1 MFKNCRK
8 EDLRIVALELGETVA
23 EKVTIVEL
31 TEIIKEN
38 KYFKEDVEFVKEL
51 IQYTIEDR
59 KRAEEDR
66 KRMQIEEDR
75 KKEAENRLREKELE
89 LELARLNVNSDNER
103 TGEGCNTLDALVKS
117 VRILTVK
124 VPNRPEGWAFFFA
137 SLERAFVSKNVPEKF
152 KSEILLN
159 LLGEKA
165 SNVLT
170 YVKDDE
176 LNNYEQLKSIILR
189 EYEPSANQFL
199 EQFKRA
205 TRHPNET
212 FIQYTS
218 RLITNWQYY
227 LKLRKVSDFD
237 NLNDLIVSDKIFS
250 SLEKEVASHISVRAG
265 NDWFRPL
272 ELAKEIDLYNTSRGK
287 SLKTLPNVLT
297 RNNPVKN
304 ASRRIYLEL
313 FNEQLMRFN
322 WIEKYKTNV
331 SVSGLNKT
339 VIPID
344 SRVSVSISNK
354 EGSYIKTLDFFFLV
368 PTITEDLVP
377 TTKIDFNLNNIP
389 NLKLA
394 DKNFNI
400 PERVQMLLGAE
411 VFYELMLPGQ
421 FKTEGSN
428 VIFQN
433 TVFGFIVSGSTSSDA
448 KGKEHCGFIQAADNL
463 EHSIKKFWEIENVEI
478 DSVKTSELDIC
489 ENHFKSTH
497 SRDDQGR
504 YTVAMPLKEDP
515 SCLGESRQTAIQR
528 LNSLWKRLSRDKEY
542 LSLYEKFLQEYEDL
556 GHMREI
562 KADGSGVSF
571 YMPHHGVYRP
581 EKSTAKMRTVF
592 NASSPSTSGKSLNS
606 IQFNGGLVQEDL
618 FSIMVRFR
626 KHKYA
631 FTTDIEKMFRMIN
644 IHPEQTCLQRIL
656 WKKGIGEPIKTYELT
671 TVTYGTVSAPYLAT
685 RTLKQLA
692 MDEANNFPLA
702 APVVLSDCYMDDILS
717 RSESIEGVI
726 ELQQQLIETF
736 KTAGMHLHKWC
747 GNLPEITSNL
757 QEYAFLESEETK
769 ALGMIWNPKLD
780 CFLFRI
786 EQQRPTSF
794 TKRMVLSTIA
804 RIFDP
809 LGLLGPIITWAK
821 IFMQRLWLLELGWSD
836 DLPFKE
842 QKEWRRF
849 IDSLKAVNNISIDRC
864 IVIHRAESIELHA
877 FSDASEKAYGSSI
890 YLKSIS
896 ALGEVKVCLVTSK
909 SRVSPLKQISIPRL
923 ELCGAVLAAKLMKK
937 VKEALNLQI
946 TAVHFWSD
954 STIVISWIHRE
965 SRELKTF
972 VANRVSKI
980 HQLSSRDQWHHIA
993 SEQNPADVLSRGLL
1007 PEELRDDSL
1016 WWHGPELLQST
1027 YSTTVI
1033 AEPTQR
1039 DGFDCE
1045 LRVFIENCR
1054 SKVKKRG
1061 PLTTSEVNDAE
1072 TWLIKQDQ
1080 SGINLSDPSGNLKSL
1095 NIFQDDKGILR
1106 VGGRLEKASIPYCQK
1121 HPAILAKN
1129 SKLSKIYFITLH
1141 KKLFH
1146 VGPQGLLNAVRLRF
1160 WALGGRNLARKT
1172 VHTCVVCFKCKPI
1185 PSSQIMGNLPYERV
1199 NMAPPF
1205 SITGLDLGGP
1215 YFVSYKHQ
1223 RKGVFNKIYVCVC
1236 ICFVTRAIHL
1246 EILSDLTSDAII
1258 ATLKRFMS
1266 RRGKCSKIFTDNA
1279 TNFVGANSELKVFY
1293 KTLNFPDQNLAAY
1306 FTEEGIEWNFIPPR
1320 APHMGGLWEA
1330 GIKSVKYHLKR
1341 ALGRSRLTYEE
1352 FETVIIQVEGILNS
1366 RPLTPISN
1374 DFDNFEVLMPAHFL
1388 IGRSI
1393 NSILEPIVIN
1403 INDNRLSHWQRTTK
1417 VIQVVW
1423 KKWSTDY
1430 LNNTPTER
1438 EVDDREGQCNVWYNG
1453 NCKGGFYTSLQLA
1466 FRARR

>member
-1 MFKNCRK
+1 
-8 EDLRIVALELGETVA
+8 
-23 EKVTIVEL
+23 
-31 TEIIKEN
+31 
-38 KYFKEDVEFVKEL
+38 
-51 IQYTIEDR
+51 
-59 KRAEEDR
+59 
-66 KRMQIEEDR
+66 
-75 KKEAENRLREKELE
+75 
-89 LELARLNVNSDNER
+89 
-103 TGEGCNTLDALVKS
+103 
-117 VRILTVK
+117 
-124 VPNRPEGWAFFFA
+124 
-137 SLERAFVSKNVPEKF
+137 
-152 KSEILLN
+152 
-159 LLGEKA
+159 
-165 SNVLT
+165 
-170 YVKDDE
+170 
-176 LNNYEQLKSIILR
+176 
-189 EYEPSANQFL
+189 
-199 EQFKRA
+199 
-205 TRHPNET
+205 
-212 FIQYTS
+212 
-218 RLITNWQYY
+218 
-227 LKLRKVSDFD
+227 
-237 NLNDLIVSDKIFS
+237 
-250 SLEKEVASHISVRAG
+250 
-265 NDWFRPL
+265 
-272 ELAKEIDLYNTSRGK
+272 
-287 SLKTLPNVLT
+287 
-297 RNNPVKN
+297 
-304 ASRRIYLEL
+304 
-313 FNEQLMRFN
+313 
-322 WIEKYKTNV
+322 
-331 SVSGLNKT
+331 
-339 VIPID
+339 
-344 SRVSVSISNK
+344 
-354 EGSYIKTLDFFFLV
+354 
-368 PTITEDLVP
+368 
-377 TTKIDFNLNNIP
+377 
-389 NLKLA
+389 
-394 DKNFNI
+394 
-400 PERVQMLLGAE
+400 
-411 VFYELMLPGQ
+411 
-421 FKTEGSN
+421 
-428 VIFQN
+428 
-433 TVFGFIVSGSTSSDA
+433 
-448 KGKEHCGFIQAADNL
+448 
-463 EHSIKKFWEIENVEI
+463 
-478 DSVKTSELDIC
+478 
-489 ENHFKSTH
+489 
-497 SRDDQGR
+497 
-504 YTVAMPLKEDP
+504 
-515 SCLGESRQTAIQR
+515 
-528 LNSLWKRLSRDKEY
+528 
-542 LSLYEKFLQEYEDL
+542 
-556 GHMREI
+556 MREI
-562 KADGSGVSF
+562 KADGSEVSF

-581 EKSTAKMRTVF
+581 EKSTTKMRTVF

-717 RSESIEGVI
+717 GSESIEEVI
-726 ELQQQLIETF
+726 ELQHQLIEMF
-736 KTAGMHLHKWC
+736 KTAGMQLHKWC
-747 GNLPEITSNL
+747 GNLTEITSNL
-757 QEYAFLESEETK
+757 QEYAFLEYEETK
-769 ALGMIWNPKLD
+769 ALGIIWNPKLD

-836 DLPFKE
+836 ELPFKE

-864 IVIHRAESIELHA
+864 IVIHTAESIELHA

-1039 DGFDCE
+1039 DDFDCE
-1045 LRVFIENCR
+1045 LRIQGE
-1054 SKVKKRG
+1054 KRG

-1080 SGINLSDPSGNLKSL
+1080 SGINLNDPSGNLKSL

-1106 VGGRLEKASIPYCQK
+1106 VGGRLEKASIPYSQK

-1215 YFVSYKHQ
+1215 YFVTYKHQ
-1223 RKGVFNKIYVCVC
+1223 RKGVLNKIYVCVC

-1279 TNFVGANSELKVFY
+1279 TNFVGANSQLKGPTY
-1293 KTLNFPDQNLAAY
+1293 
-1306 FTEEGIEWNFIPPR
+1306 
-1320 APHMGGLWEA
+1320 
-1330 GIKSVKYHLKR
+1330 
-1341 ALGRSRLTYEE
+1341 GRSLGGGHKVSE
-1352 FETVIIQVEGILNS
+1352 
-1366 RPLTPISN
+1366 IS
-1374 DFDNFEVLMPAHFL
+1374 PQA
-1388 IGRSI
+1388 
-1393 NSILEPIVIN
+1393 
-1403 INDNRLSHWQRTTK
+1403 
-1417 VIQVVW
+1417 
-1423 KKWSTDY
+1423 STGKI
-1430 LNNTPTER
+1430 PTHLR
-1438 EVDDREGQCNVWYNG
+1438 GV
-1453 NCKGGFYTSLQLA
+1453 
-1466 FRARR
+1466 